1 MINVYMRH
9 PFILP
14 VACILLAGLCACKPQ
29 VSETTHIHG
38 RIEGGTADLVT
49 VTVLDYDI
57 LNESVEVR
65 DGAFDYDLDTNPAV
79 SALFTCFLDG
89 VPIQQ
94 PLIPDGSELTVVF
107 SREGSTLASS
117 DRKSLNHRF
126 AEEDRL
132 AREIAP
138 WNRQYMELLRAGAP
152 QESLDSLF
160 ALFHPALEKQYAY
173 SLEDFEKQK
182 DNYLGVQA
190 LLNLSGGVTEA
201 QLDSMISTLAPG
213 VISTVSVQVLLEQ
226 IHGAKETRPGMPFVD
241 FSVDT
246 ENGTVRLSDY
256 VGKGKYLLA
265 DFWASWCEPCLA
277 EMPYLKEAYEKY
289 NGPDFTILG
298 IAVGD
303 DPEDSRAAVREH
315 GLPWEQIFVGMQ
327 TDVIEAYD
335 IKGIPEMIL
344 FGPDGTI
351 LRRGIRGADI
361 GIFLKEYLE

>member
-1 MINVYMRH
+1 MRY
-9 PFILP
+9 PLFLP
-14 VACILLAGLCACKPQ
+14 VACILIAGVCACNPK
-29 VSETTHIHG
+29 VSETTRIHG
-38 RIEGGTADLVT
+38 RVEGGTADLVT
-49 VTVLDYDI
+49 VTVLDYDL
-57 LNESVEVR
+57 LNEPVEVKE
-65 DGAFDYDLDTNPAV
+65 GAFDYDLLTNPAV
-79 SALFTCFLDG
+79 AAEFTCYLDG
-89 VPIQQ
+89 LPIQQ
-94 PLIPDGSELTVVF
+94 SLIPDGSELTVVF
-107 SREGSTLASS
+107 SPEGSTLTSS
-117 DRKSLNHRF
+117 DRKSLNYRF
-126 AEEDRL
+126 AEENQL

-138 WNRQYMELLRAGAP
+138 WNRQYVDLLRAGAP

-160 ALFHPALEKQYAY
+160 ALFRPTLEKQHAY

-190 LLNLSGGVTEA
+190 LQNLSGDMTDA
-201 QLDSMISTLAPG
+201 QLDSMISTLAPD
-213 VISTVSVQVLLEQ
+213 VISTVSIQVLLDHL
-226 IHGAKETRPGMPFVD
+226 HGAKDTRPGMPFVD
-241 FSVDT
+241 FSIGT

-256 VGKGKYLLA
+256 VGKGKYVLA

-277 EMPYLKEAYEKY
+277 EIPYLKEAYKKY

-303 DPEDSRAAVREH
+303 DPEDSRSAVREH
-315 GLPWEQIFVGMQ
+315 GLPWKQIFVGMH

-335 IKGIPEMIL
+335 IKSIPEMVL

>member
-1 MINVYMRH
+1 MRYSL
-9 PFILP
+9 FLP
-14 VACILLAGLCACKPQ
+14 IACALFAGVCACEPK

-38 RIEGGTADLVT
+38 RIEGGIADLVT
-49 VTVLDYDI
+49 VTVLDYGFV
-57 LNESVEVR
+57 NGAVEVT
-65 DGAFDYDLDTNPAV
+65 DGTFDYDLVTNPAV
-79 SALFTCFLDG
+79 SAVFTCYFG
-89 VPIQQ
+89 GQPIQQ

-107 SREGSTLASS
+107 SPEGPTLVSS
-117 DRKSLNHRF
+117 NRKSLNYRL
-126 AEEDRL
+126 AEENLL

-152 QESLDSLF
+152 QDSLDSLF
-160 ALFHPALEKQYAY
+160 ALLHPALEKQHAYA
-173 SLEDFEKQK
+173 LEDFEKQK

-190 LLNLSGGVTEA
+190 LQHLGGGMTDA

-213 VISTVSVQVLLEQ
+213 VISTVPVQTFLEH
-226 IHGAKETRPGMPFVD
+226 IHGAKDTRPGMPFVD
-241 FSVDT
+241 FSVGT
-246 ENGTVRLSDY
+246 EDGTVRLSDY
-256 VGKGKYLLA
+256 VGQGKYVLA

-277 EMPYLKEAYEKY
+277 EIPCLKEAYKKY

-303 DPEDSRAAVREH
+303 DPEDSRAAIREH